1 MRLSINE
8 LSSDMVVHCL
18 FCARND
24 EKLLNEL
31 HSTVCDIFV
40 RVEFCGKLNV
50 YPLSLSILYPTTAR
64 GTVKV
69 LFQATLIF
77 YSV

>member
-8 LSSDMVVHCL
+8 LSSNMVVHCL

-24 EKLLNEL
+24 ETLFNEL

-50 YPLSLSILYPTTAR
+50 YP
-64 GTVKV
+64 
-69 LFQATLIF
+69 
-77 YSV
+77 

>member
-8 LSSDMVVHCL
+8 LSSNMVVHCL

-24 EKLLNEL
+24 EKKLFNEL
-31 HSTVCDIFV
+31 HWTVCDIFV
-40 RVEFCGKLNV
+40 RVEFCEILNV
-50 YPLSLSILYPTTAR
+50 PSALETLN
-64 GTVKV
+64 V
-69 LFQATLIF
+69 LFLFNLIF